1 MKIMAAV
8 KLATLFLLA
17 LLPFSSGKAAE
28 VTEAPEEIIVTGRL
42 PGPPLWKVSNGDKV
56 MWIFP
61 LPMWTPKDMLWD
73 SERVARVIAESQEA
87 LVVLEVSGGPAASV
101 MLNPINVLRA
111 VRLSGRL
118 QRNPDGGTLD
128 ENLPPELFAR
138 FAALHARYFPQN
150 DAILEMRPLNASEMM
165 MNIIHREEG
174 LDTGGDIVKTIRRLV
189 RRNGDIKH
197 TEISLRVTTADSYRE
212 WADGSE
218 AWVESLP
225 REQEQACFEQR
236 VRHMEEDLDQI
247 KSLAHSWAQG
257 DIDEFR
263 NDERYYVSLAFDR
276 LEACEDLLTGNASTE
291 QEIRVDVV
299 ARAKQMW
306 LDAVENA
313 LATNAST
320 FAILPIT
327 ELLAEDGLLSKLKA
341 KGYEVR
347 EP

>member
-1 MKIMAAV
+1 MTTA
-8 KLATLFLLA
+8 KLATLLVMA
-17 LLPFSSGKAAE
+17 LLPLGSGMAAE
-28 VTEAPEEIIVTGRL
+28 VDEAPEEIIVTGRL
-42 PGPPLWKVSNGDKV
+42 PGPPLWKVSNGDRV
-56 MWIFP
+56 LWIFP

-73 SERVARVIAESQEA
+73 SARVARVIAESQEA
-87 LVVLEVSGGPAASV
+87 LVVLEVRGGPAASV
-101 MLNPINVLRA
+101 MLNPINVLRH

-118 QRNPDGGTLD
+118 QRNPDGGTLE
-128 ENLPPELFAR
+128 ENLPPELYAR
-138 FAALHARYFPQN
+138 FAALHTRYFPQV
-150 DAILEMRPLNASEMM
+150 DGILEMRPMNASALM

-189 RRNGDIKH
+189 RRNRDIKH
-197 TEISLRVTTADSYRE
+197 TEVSVRVTTADSYRE
-212 WADGSE
+212 WADGRD
-218 AWVESLP
+218 AWAESLP

-247 KSLAHSWAQG
+247 KSLANSWAQG

-276 LEACEDLLTGNASTE
+276 MEACEDLLTGNASTE
-291 QEIRVDVV
+291 QETRVDVV

-306 LDAVENA
+306 LDAAENA

-327 ELLAEDGLLSKLKA
+327 ELLAEDGLLRELKT

>member
-1 MKIMAAV
+1 MTTA
-8 KLATLFLLA
+8 KLVTLLVMA
-17 LLPFSSGKAAE
+17 LLPLGSGMAAE
-28 VTEAPEEIIVTGRL
+28 VDEAPEEIIVTGRL
-42 PGPPLWKVSNGDKV
+42 PGPPLWRVSNGDRV

-73 SERVARVIAESQEA
+73 SARVARVIAESQEA
-87 LVVLEVSGGPAASV
+87 LVVLEVRGGPAASV
-101 MLNPINVLRA
+101 MLNPINVLRH

-118 QRNPDGGTLD
+118 QRNPDGGTLE
-128 ENLPPELFAR
+128 ENLPPELYAR
-138 FAALHARYFPQN
+138 FAALHTRYFPQN
-150 DAILEMRPLNASEMM
+150 DGILELRPMNASALM

-174 LDTGGDIVKTIRRLV
+174 LDTGGDIVKTIGRLL
-189 RRNGDIKH
+189 RRNRDIKH
-197 TEISLRVTTADSYRE
+197 TEVSVRVTTADSYRE
-212 WADGSE
+212 WADGRE
-218 AWVESLP
+218 AWVESFP

-247 KSLAHSWAQG
+247 KSLANSWAQG

-276 LEACEDLLTGNASTE
+276 MEACEDLLTGNASTE
-291 QEIRVDVV
+291 QEARVDVV

-306 LDAVENA
+306 LDAAENA

-327 ELLAEDGLLSKLKA
+327 ELLAADGLLSELKT